1 MWVLF
6 KLLIFRKEIVGLCKL
21 FKKLVA
27 TYGAESTSS
36 VAAMS
41 SAVLITIPTQVLH
54 ILKLIKLYTVFFFF
68 LTTCS
73 KFVSRVLI
81 G

>member
-1 MWVLF
+1 M
-6 KLLIFRKEIVGLCKL
+6 LIFRKEIVGLCKL

-41 SAVLITIPTQVLH
+41 SAALITIPTQVLK
-54 ILKLIKLYTVFFFF
+54 IFKTNKIVYGVFNELYELCF
-68 LTTCS
+68 
-73 KFVSRVLI
+73 
-81 G
+81 

>member
-1 MWVLF
+1 ML
-6 KLLIFRKEIVGLCKL
+6 FRKEIIGLCKL

-41 SAVLITIPTQVLH
+41 SAVLITVPTQVLKYEKNN
-54 ILKLIKLYTVFFFF
+54 IFTYFKYV
-68 LTTCS
+68 
-73 KFVSRVLI
+73 
-81 G
+81 

>member
-1 MWVLF
+1 MYYSNF
-6 KLLIFRKEIVGLCKL
+6 SYYFRKEIIGLCKL

-41 SAVLITIPTQVLH
+41 SAVLITVPTQVFNMNKFYFTHLVC
-54 ILKLIKLYTVFFFF
+54 LIIFTGF
-68 LTTCS
+68 
-73 KFVSRVLI
+73 
-81 G
+81 

>member
-1 MWVLF
+1 MYFFVNHFTFYL
-6 KLLIFRKEIVGLCKL
+6 FRKEIVGLCKL

-41 SAVLITIPTQVLH
+41 SAVLITIPTQVLKAYRN
-54 ILKLIKLYTVFFFF
+54 LNVFIYLF
-68 LTTCS
+68 CS
-73 KFVSRVLI
+73 HMFESYF
-81 G
+81 

>member
-1 MWVLF
+1 MY
-6 KLLIFRKEIVGLCKL
+6 LLIFRKEIVRLCKL

-41 SAVLITIPTQVLH
+41 SAVLITIPTQVLKVCH
-54 ILKLIKLYTVFFFF
+54 
-68 LTTCS
+68 
-73 KFVSRVLI
+73 R
-81 G
+81 